1 MTRCQFC
8 HGEDIREQT
17 VNEELQLNGD
27 IVYAPVTCLVCQTCG
42 ERYFDRPTVR
52 LLENL
57 RAELRA
63 GHLPLKQVGKVLMIE
78 PVPESAMRTAV

>member
-1 MTRCQFC
+1 MTKCVFC

-17 VNEELQLNGD
+17 VNEELQQGGD

-52 LLENL
+52 HLEKI
-57 RAELRA
+57 RAELRS

-78 PVPESAMRTAV
+78 SLPMVAPRAAA

>member
-1 MTRCQFC
+1 MTTCVFC

-27 IVYAPVTCLVCQTCG
+27 IVYAPVTCLVCQICG

-52 LLENL
+52 LLENF

-78 PVPESAMRTAV
+78 SVATASRVAA